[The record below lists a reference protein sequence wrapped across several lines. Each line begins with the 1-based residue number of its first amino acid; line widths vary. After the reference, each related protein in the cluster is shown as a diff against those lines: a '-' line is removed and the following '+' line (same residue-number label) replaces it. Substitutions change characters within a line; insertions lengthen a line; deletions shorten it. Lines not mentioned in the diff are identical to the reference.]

1 MSRIG
6 HAPWSAPA
14 LQLGRHYSLD
24 GRKLFLCR
32 SGSGG
37 PSVVFVPGAGGVGLD
52 WWGVQRRVARWTTS
66 VVYDRGGT
74 GWSDRLELPRPAT
87 DIAIELRDLLRKA
100 EIPGPYVLVAHS
112 LGGAYARRFG
122 QLFPHD
128 VAALL
133 ALDVITEEWDRHM
146 PDTLKLRPQP
156 MPGATQL
163 RLLSLS
169 ARLFYRKMFSDWPDP
184 PRTMLVA
191 AHASME
197 WNLIA
202 AAERS
207 NQDAVIDEIRSGGP
221 FPDVPMITVAA
232 LGVDLGMRLYYR
244 NSATL
249 RQLTEAKQRL
259 YTTMADS
266 TPQGEYRSVPN
277 ASHSTIHIDA
287 ADDVAQ
293 AIRDLLDRAVG

>member
-1 MSRIG
+1 M
-6 HAPWSAPA
+6 H
-14 LQLGRHYSLD
+14 
-24 GRKLFLCR
+24 R

-37 PSVVFVPGAGGVGLD
+37 PSVAFVPGAGGVGLD
-52 WWGVQRRVARWTTS
+52 WWGVQRRVAQWTTS

-74 GWSDRLELPRPAT
+74 GWSDRLELPRSAT
-87 DIAIELRDLLRKA
+87 DIAIELRDLLREA

-128 VAALL
+128 VAGLL
-133 ALDVITEEWDRHM
+133 ALEVITEEWDCHM

-156 MPGATQL
+156 MPGTMQL
-163 RLLSLS
+163 RLQSLS

-184 PRTMLVA
+184 PRKMLVA
-191 AHASME
+191 AHSSME

-202 AAERS
+202 ATERS
-207 NQDAVIDEIRSGGP
+207 NQDAVIDEIRSGGA
-221 FPDVPMITVAA
+221 FPDVPVITVAA
-232 LGVDLGMRLYYR
+232 LGVDLGMRLYYK
-244 NSATL
+244 NASTL

-266 TPQGEYRSVPN
+266 MPQGEYRSVPN

-287 ADDVAQ
+287 ADDVVQ
-293 AIRDLLDRAVG
+293 AVRDLLDRAVG